1 VAGDAERTAV
11 EIARAARELDRDV
24 LTWEPKSMERHL
36 ATQLLARRLAAWIV
50 SAFAVLGLLL
60 ASVGLY
66 GLVSYSVAQRRR
78 EVGIRMSLGA
88 DRERIMRL
96 LVGSGLRPVLAGTAA
111 GLVAAVMV
119 ARLLQGLLYGVDALD
134 PATFAIVVVG
144 LLAVAVA
151 AASVPAIRATRVDPS
166 VALRSE

>member
-1 VAGDAERTAV
+1 
-11 EIARAARELDRDV
+11 
-24 LTWEPKSMERHL
+24 
-36 ATQLLARRLAAWIV
+36 LLARRLAAWIV
-50 SAFAVLGLLL
+50 TAFAVLGLLL

-66 GLVSYSVAQRRR
+66 GLVSYSAAQRRR

-96 LVGSGLRPVLAGTAA
+96 LVGSGLRPVFAGTAA
-111 GLVAAVMV
+111 GVVAAVMV

-134 PATFAIVVVG
+134 PATFATVIVG
-144 LLAVAVA
+144 LLATAVA
-151 AASVPAIRATRVDPS
+151 AAAVPAIRATRVDPS

>member
-1 VAGDAERTAV
+1 
-11 EIARAARELDRDV
+11 
-24 LTWEPKSMERHL
+24 
-36 ATQLLARRLAAWIV
+36 
-50 SAFAVLGLLL
+50 
-60 ASVGLY
+60 
-66 GLVSYSVAQRRR
+66 
-78 EVGIRMSLGA
+78 MSLGA